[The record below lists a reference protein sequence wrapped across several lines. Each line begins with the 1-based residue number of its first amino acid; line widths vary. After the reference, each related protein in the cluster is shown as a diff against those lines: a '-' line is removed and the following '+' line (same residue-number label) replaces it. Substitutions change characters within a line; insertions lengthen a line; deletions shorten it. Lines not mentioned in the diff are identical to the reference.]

1 MNSMSNQLNDTNS
14 PTDLM
19 SIRQLGTQS
28 SFTSNLII
36 RRNVKDVRR
45 LASHPTLPYCK
56 LLIENEDFLY
66 LFIIIII

>member
-1 MNSMSNQLNDTNS
+1 MSNQLNDLNS

-28 SFTSNLII
+28 SYTSNLII

-56 LLIENEDFLY
+56 LLIENEEFLKIYLY
-66 LFIIIII
+66 LFINN

>member
-1 MNSMSNQLNDTNS
+1 MSNQLNDLNS

-28 SFTSNLII
+28 SYTSNLII

-56 LLIENEDFLY
+56 LLIENEDIYISTYIY
-66 LFIIIII
+66 LFFY